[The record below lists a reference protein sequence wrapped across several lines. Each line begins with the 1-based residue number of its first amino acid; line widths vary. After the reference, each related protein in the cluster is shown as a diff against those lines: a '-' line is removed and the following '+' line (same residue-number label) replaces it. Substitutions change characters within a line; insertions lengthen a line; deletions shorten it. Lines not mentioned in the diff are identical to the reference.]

1 MTYFVISVYHEVAF
15 FGQERLARIEQD
27 IREEEMRQRQ
37 DAKLKREQLDRA
49 ERNRNAPVDDS
60 QMVDEMFGFI
70 DAATDSSGEGNAPT
84 AFKVKIRI
92 PIIFMYHY

>member
-1 MTYFVISVYHEVAF
+1 M
-15 FGQERLARIEQD
+15 QERLARIEHD

-37 DAKLKREQLDRA
+37 DAKYKREAIDRA

-70 DAATDSSGEGNAPT
+70 DAQTDSSGEGAAPT
-84 AFKVKIRI
+84 AFKVCHRVCVYVRYACLTWK
-92 PIIFMYHY
+92 MSVS